1 MNVKRK
7 LISNE
12 NYSHPPPPHLPFFLS
27 VAFSSSSV
35 LSLALVCRL
44 QCLKRWYFHF
54 TSSRIV
60 VFFLCFLG
68 KKEKK
73 KHRRRKLKAMITV
86 DWNTEISRWTTLT
99 HSLNIHHTFCDCRSG
114 NSRSF
119 TELQDCVPTDWW
131 NDERR
136 SGNGV
141 WVIKIDKIFF
151 FLLCHFLCRMNVLMC
166 GLLYIARKY
175 ESKPPFLSFCTDIAA
190 KRNPSGLFNFEMRN
204 KFFNSDAKNFCL
216 THCSSFVLESFIVFF
231 FLVRSLPPF
240 DSIFVSSLPCSRR
253 FHLVVLKFVF
263 RLNIYHPETQSQ
275 KSRKERRF
283 LRCNSISNI
292 KKANQMTAIESTVK
306 TCQQQWLW

>member
-1 MNVKRK
+1 MANKRK
-7 LISNE
+7 IIQWKDKRHSAYEREKEAYFEWKLLS
-12 NYSHPPPPHLPFFLS
+12 PPPFFLS

-119 TELQDCVPTDWW
+119 TELQDCVPIDWW
-131 NDERR
+131 NDEGR

-231 FLVRSLPPF
+231 SWFVRFLLSTRFLFLHSLAAAAF
-240 DSIFVSSLPCSRR
+240 IWLFWSSFSVWIYIIPKLN
-253 FHLVVLKFVF
+253 LKNRERNGAFF
-263 RLNIYHPETQSQ
+263 AATQSQ
-275 KSRKERRF
+275 
-283 LRCNSISNI
+283 I
-292 KKANQMTAIESTVK
+292 
-306 TCQQQWLW
+306 